1 MRRLL
6 CNRRKAEWEGGD
18 MSNKTTT
25 TPRRGE
31 WRWRPPLRLRKY
43 LLHRMFGVRFLRMKS
58 SEDIPSHPPTERER
72 EGRKH
77 ICHERFREEGR
88 KLWGEEG
95 RRRRKRQLF
104 SSLPALHP
112 RPTSQDANFPPFS
125 SFAAD
130 SAPPPPP
137 PPPPFHLKA
146 DMYVRIDDGGG
157 AFQKR
162 KRKEEEKKRES
173 FSFPPPR
180 KIFGS
185 TEERRRCVYAMFNP
199 PFSSVQ
205 VISCGPFFLFL
216 FFAAAHL
223 LSFSFLCGGTAKVM
237 KGRMENKADFIK
249 TTDPRGILSVLGALP
264 C

>member
-88 KLWGEEG
+88 KLWG
-95 RRRRKRQLF
+95 
-104 SSLPALHP
+104 
-112 RPTSQDANFPPFS
+112 
-125 SFAAD
+125 
-130 SAPPPPP
+130 
-137 PPPPFHLKA
+137 
-146 DMYVRIDDGGG
+146 
-157 AFQKR
+157 
-162 KRKEEEKKRES
+162 RKEEE
-173 FSFPPPR
+173 
-180 KIFGS
+180 
-185 TEERRRCVYAMFNP
+185 EERDN
-199 PFSSVQ
+199 
-205 VISCGPFFLFL
+205 FFLRFQLSILVRHHRTRIFL
-216 FFAAAHL
+216 LFPLSL
-223 LSFSFLCGGTAKVM
+223 LTPLLLLLL
-237 KGRMENKADFIK
+237 
-249 TTDPRGILSVLGALP
+249 PRP
-264 C
+264 RFT